1 MKRYLVLRM
10 YKSSTPDVAFASDD
24 LERARM
30 WARVMSEEE
39 GREYVVIPTEFS
51 ESYKPEEE

>member
-1 MKRYLVLRM
+1 MKRYLVLRT
-10 YKSSTPDVAFASDD
+10 YKCSSPDVAFMTDD

-30 WARVMSEEE
+30 WAKVMSEEE
-39 GREYVVIPTEFS
+39 DREYLVLPTEFM

>member
-1 MKRYLVLRM
+1 M